1 MNGRAGLAGS
11 AEGKGHRMRL
21 LHTSDWH
28 LGRRLGDVS
37 LLEDQAH
44 ILEQVHA
51 VCRSERVDALVIAG
65 DIYDRAIPPEEAVRL
80 LSDFAARITQGLG
93 IPLIAIS
100 GNHDSAERLGF
111 GAALLEQ
118 GRLFLRTG
126 FGARA
131 RPIPVGE
138 GEHAGL
144 VYCLPYT
151 EPEAARLELQDDSLR
166 THDAAVRAA
175 LEAARAHRRASG
187 VLNAVLVGHLFAAG
201 GQESQ
206 DSERPL
212 VVGGAAHVSVEALEG
227 FSYVALGHLHAPQ
240 CVGGREDIR
249 YSGSPLKYSFAEARQ
264 PKGLNLVELEGGRA
278 RVQRLPLSPL
288 RDVVRLEGSFDAL
301 LKDPQ
306 YAFAQGA
313 YVEATYTDTGY
324 LIDVA
329 SRLRQRFPFLLS
341 AVPRYLVGAG
351 NAAAGAAPREVA
363 RLEDTHALLS
373 GFWKYVDPES
383 EPEPEHLR
391 AFEEA
396 VENLL
401 RSRPQAARDAG
412 EPR

>member
-1 MNGRAGLAGS
+1 
-11 AEGKGHRMRL
+11 MRL

-28 LGRRLGDVS
+28 LGRRLCDVS

-44 ILEQVHA
+44 VLEQVYA
-51 VCRSERVDALVIAG
+51 ACASERVDALVIAG
-65 DIYDRAIPPEEAVRL
+65 DIYDRAIPPEDAVRL

-126 FGARA
+126 FSSRA
-131 RPIPVGE
+131 RPIPVGQ
-138 GEHAGL
+138 GAHAGQ

-151 EPEAARLELQDDSLR
+151 EPEAARLELGDDSLR
-166 THDAAVRAA
+166 THDLAVRAA
-175 LEAARAHRRASG
+175 LEAARAHRAASG
-187 VLNAVLVGHLFAAG
+187 VQNSVLVGHLFAAG

-212 VVGGAAHVSVEALEG
+212 VVGGAAHVSVAALEG

-264 PKGLNLVELEGGRA
+264 PKALNLVEVEDGRA
-278 RVQRLPLSPL
+278 RVQGLALNPL

-301 LKDPQ
+301 LEDPRFT
-306 YAFAQGA
+306 FAQGA
-313 YVEATYTDTGY
+313 YVEATYTDSGY

-329 SRLRQRFPFLLS
+329 SRLRVRFPHLLS
-341 AVPRYLVGAG
+341 AVPRYLVGVG
-351 NAAAGAAPREVA
+351 NPEAGAAPRDVA
-363 RLEDTHALLS
+363 RLEDTHALLE
-373 GFWKYVDPES
+373 GFWRYVDPAS
-383 EPEPEHLR
+383 QPDPEHQR

-396 VENLL
+396 VGNLL
-401 RSRPQAARDAG
+401 RSRGMGPGFAG
-412 EPR
+412 SGGSR

>member
-1 MNGRAGLAGS
+1 
-11 AEGKGHRMRL
+11 MRL

-37 LLEDQAH
+37 LVEDQAH
-44 ILEQVHA
+44 VLEQVHA

-65 DIYDRAIPPEEAVRL
+65 DVYDRAIPPEDAVRL

-126 FGARA
+126 FATRA
-131 RPIPVGE
+131 RPIPVGQ

-166 THDAAVRAA
+166 THDLAVRAA
-175 LEAARAHRRASG
+175 LEAAREHRLLSG
-187 VLNAVLVGHLFAAG
+187 VRNAVLVGHLFAAG

-249 YSGSPLKYSFAEARQ
+249 YSGSPLKYAFSESRQ
-264 PKGLNLVELEGGRA
+264 EKGLSLVELEDGRA
-278 RVQRLPLSPL
+278 RVQQVPLSPL

-301 LKDPQ
+301 LSDPA
-306 YAFAQGA
+306 YAFAERA

-329 SRLRQRFPFLLS
+329 SRLRQRFPHLLA
-341 AVPRYLVGAG
+341 AVPRHLVGVG
-351 NAAAGAAPREVA
+351 NPDAGAVPREVA
-363 RLEDTHALLS
+363 RLEDTHALVS
-373 GFWKYVDPES
+373 GFWKYVDPAS
-383 EPEPEHLR
+383 EPEPAHLR
-391 AFEEA
+391 AFEDA
-396 VENLL
+396 VNNLL
-401 RSRPQAARDAG
+401 RSRSAG
-412 EPR
+412 VPGTPGSGGER

>member
-1 MNGRAGLAGS
+1 
-11 AEGKGHRMRL
+11 MRL

-28 LGRRLGDVS
+28 VGRRLCDVS

-44 ILEQVHA
+44 VLEQVHA
-51 VCRSERVDALVIAG
+51 ACRSERVDALVIAG
-65 DIYDRAIPPEEAVRL
+65 DIYDRAIPPEDAVRL

-131 RPIPVGE
+131 RPVPVGE
-138 GEHAGL
+138 GERAGL
-144 VYCLPYT
+144 VYGLPDT
-151 EPEAARLELQDDSLR
+151 EPEAARLQLQDDSLR
-166 THDAAVRAA
+166 THDLAVRAA
-175 LEAARAHRRASG
+175 LEAARAHRQHSG
-187 VLNAVLVGHLFAAG
+187 TANAALVGHLFAAG

-249 YSGSPLKYSFAEARQ
+249 YSGSPLKYSFSEARQ
-264 PKGLNLVELEGGRA
+264 AKGLSLVEVEQGRA
-278 RVQRLPLSPL
+278 RVQQLPLSPL

-306 YAFAQGA
+306 YAFAEGA

-329 SRLRQRFPFLLS
+329 SRLRQRFPFLL
-341 AVPRYLVGAG
+341 AALPRYLVGAG
-351 NAAAGAAPREVA
+351 NPEAGAAPREVA

-373 GFWKYVDPES
+373 GFWRYVDPAS
-383 EPEPEHLR
+383 EPDPEHQR

-396 VENLL
+396 VSNLL
-401 RSRPQAARDAG
+401 RSRPQRAQDAG
-412 EPR
+412 EGR

>member
-1 MNGRAGLAGS
+1 
-11 AEGKGHRMRL
+11 MRL

-28 LGRRLGDVS
+28 LGRRLCDVS
-37 LLEDQAH
+37 LLADQEH
-44 ILEQVHA
+44 VLEQVYEA
-51 VCRSERVDALVIAG
+51 CRSERVDALVIAG
-65 DIYDRAIPPEEAVRL
+65 DVYDRAIPPEEAVRL

-93 IPLIAIS
+93 VPLIAIS

-131 RPIPVGE
+131 RPIPVGQ
-138 GEHAGL
+138 GAHAGH

-151 EPEAARLELQDDSLR
+151 EPEAARLELGDDSLR

-175 LEAARAHRRASG
+175 LEAARATCAASG
-187 VLNAVLVGHLFAAG
+187 VQNSVLVGHLFAAG

-240 CVGGREDIR
+240 GVGGREDIR
-249 YSGSPLKYSFAEARQ
+249 YSGSPLKYAFSEARQ
-264 PKGLNLVELEGGRA
+264 QKGLSLVEIEGGRA
-278 RVQRLPLSPL
+278 RVQQLALNPL

-306 YAFAQGA
+306 FAFAEGA

-329 SRLRQRFPFLLS
+329 SRLRQRFPLLLT
-341 AVPRYLVGAG
+341 AMPRYLVGVGNPEAG
-351 NAAAGAAPREVA
+351 PAPREVA

-373 GFWKYVDPES
+373 GFWKYVDPSS
-383 EPEPEHLR
+383 EPDPEHLR

-396 VENLL
+396 VGNLL
-401 RSRPQAARDAG
+401 RSRGAG
-412 EPR
+412 AEPTR